1 MPLSSYGY
9 FRNRE
14 GVVRN
19 NPSQKV
25 FIVTF
30 ERYNTE
36 ITPPKLR
43 ILPKRRG
50 ETIKKEPPDWVAPCF
65 YGGGHGTRTH
75 GAVTPY
81 LISNQA
87 P

>member
-1 MPLSSYGY
+1 MPLSSHGY

-50 ETIKKEPPDWVAPCF
+50 ETIKKEAPDWVASCF
-65 YGGGHGTRTH
+65 YGGGHGTRTPVRSLKP
-75 GAVTPY
+75 A
-81 LISNQA
+81 
-87 P
+87 